1 MQILPLNQNCLGGGV
16 FSAPV
21 LEQFRVPS
29 VLISLSLSVS
39 VKHLCSRC
47 AATLLHL
54 ALGGC
59 EQMRAGG
66 LSQLHQPLCSCCIHI
81 SMRNGTGPEMSSRE
95 VLLAFVQRDWQEQT
109 VFAVIEGI
117 GSGDLRATAVSSKK
131 EFCLVAGV
139 YWR

>member
-1 MQILPLNQNCLGGGV
+1 MQILPLNQNCLGGGG

-66 LSQLHQPLCSCCIHI
+66 PQSAP
-81 SMRNGTGPEMSSRE
+81 PAP
-95 VLLAFVQRDWQEQT
+95 VLLLHPHIHAEWHRPRDEL
-109 VFAVIEGI
+109 EG
-117 GSGDLRATAVSSKK
+117 S
-131 EFCLVAGV
+131 VAGLCTA
-139 YWR
+139 